1 MTHPNRDGVTDTAPP
16 MDWQRLYEQERIKKG
31 KIIKENSRLL
41 AEIHE
46 LRHQLRLVSRDH

>member
-1 MTHPNRDGVTDTAPP
+1 MTHPSRAPP